1 MAITNQTLVPNYLDM
16 DFATAKSLLQE
27 LLAKNPIYSQYRTN
41 AEGNNITIMIELI
54 AYLTQLCTYYINMVA
69 KNNYI
74 STSELYET
82 THMLARLA
90 GYNPQ
95 GYRSSRCDLTVTL
108 DVTAANL
115 SDGTQLLIPSWKKI
129 YCTDLSNPS
138 TGDSIIFNNMVD
150 TTATVSA
157 GTVTLPITLSVRE
170 GIQRAF
176 VYHGADIE
184 SDYRLYL
191 PLEPYD
197 YDDDID
203 DSIQTVSLYVNDFP
217 WIRLSDFYENISGL
231 INSMDVF
238 MMKVDKYKRYFIEF
252 SPDRNVPKNQDEI
265 SIILLK
271 SSGVYGNVPSGS
283 INLPEPQ
290 FVYDISNSTWIDNA
304 YISVTNNDP
313 SIGGADLESI
323 REIKSN
329 AIGTSHSQFRNVN
342 REDYISFLENRSDIV
357 KATVWGEQDI
367 APSGNTA
374 DYNKVYISV
383 IPDLWGTNTISTT
396 SGIISGTIVP
406 LAYADDW
413 KNTLMEYL
421 EPKKILTTYEEWVL
435 PELVYFSFIIGLKI
449 RPNYTFAEV
458 ESDVIAKI
466 QYYFDPTNR
475 NFYDIVSYT
484 DMTDFIMD
492 TSLESSTNE
501 FSGIRGLQVF
511 TIRDVICDNTTIK
524 EVGSTLY
531 PQYMTDPSTAYDNRL
546 RRIQLGY
553 NQFPILNT
561 IICEQE
567 Y

>member
-16 DFATAKSLLQE
+16 DFATAKSVLQE
-27 LLAKNPIYSQYRTN
+27 LLLKNPVYSQYRVN
-41 AEGNNITIMIELI
+41 AEGNNITILIELI

-95 GYRSSRCDLTVTL
+95 GYRSSRCDLTVTV
-108 DVTAANL
+108 DVTAAGLAEN
-115 SDGTQLLIPSWKKI
+115 TQLLIPSWKKI

-138 TGDSIIFNNMVD
+138 TGDTIVFNNMVD
-150 TTATVSA
+150 TSTILSTGLSSS
-157 GTVTLPITLSVRE
+157 TITLTARE

-176 VYHGADIE
+176 TYYGADIE

-191 PLEPYD
+191 PLESYD

-203 DSIQTVSLYVNDFP
+203 DDIPSVALFVNDSP

-231 INSMDVF
+231 IDEMEVY

-252 SPDRNVPKNQDEI
+252 SPDRTVPKNQDEI

-271 SSGVYGNVPSGS
+271 SSGVYGNVPSGT

-290 FVYDISNSTWIDNA
+290 FVYDVSNSTWIDNS
-304 YISVTNNDP
+304 YITVTNNDP
-313 SIGGADLESI
+313 SVGGADLESVS
-323 REIKSN
+323 EIKSN
-329 AIGTSHSQFRNVN
+329 AIGTAHSQFRNVN
-342 REDYISFLENRSDIV
+342 REDYISFLESRSDVV

-367 APSGNTA
+367 SPSGNTA
-374 DYNKVYISV
+374 DYNKIYISV

-396 SGIISGTIVP
+396 SGIISATIVP

-435 PELVYFSFIIGLKI
+435 PDLVYFSFIIGLKI
-449 RPNYTFAEV
+449 RSNYTFAEV
-458 ESDVIAKI
+458 EADVIAKL
-466 QYYFDPTNR
+466 QYYFESTNR

-484 DMTDFIMD
+484 DMIDFVMD
-492 TSLESSTNE
+492 VSIESSTNE
-501 FSGIRGLQVF
+501 FVGIRGLQVL

-524 EVGSTLY
+524 EVGSVLY
-531 PQYMTDPSTAYDNRL
+531 PQYMTDPSTSYDNRL

-553 NQFPILNT
+553 NQFPVLNT
-561 IICEQE
+561 ITCEQE

>member
-1 MAITNQTLVPNYLDM
+1 M
-16 DFATAKSLLQE
+16 
-27 LLAKNPIYSQYRTN
+27 
-41 AEGNNITIMIELI
+41 
-54 AYLTQLCTYYINMVA
+54 
-69 KNNYI
+69 
-74 STSELYET
+74 
-82 THMLARLA
+82 
-90 GYNPQ
+90 
-95 GYRSSRCDLTVTL
+95 
-108 DVTAANL
+108 
-115 SDGTQLLIPSWKKI
+115 
-129 YCTDLSNPS
+129 
-138 TGDSIIFNNMVD
+138 
-150 TTATVSA
+150 
-157 GTVTLPITLSVRE
+157 
-170 GIQRAF
+170 
-176 VYHGADIE
+176 
-184 SDYRLYL
+184 YL

-203 DSIQTVSLYVNDFP
+203 DDIQSVSLYVNDFP

-231 INSMDVF
+231 VSSMDVF

-290 FVYDISNSTWIDNA
+290 FVYDISNSTWIDNS

-492 TSLESSTNE
+492 TSVESSTNE
-501 FSGIRGLQVF
+501 FSNIKGLQVF

-546 RRIQLGY
+546 RRVQLGY
-553 NQFPILNT
+553 SQFPILNT